1 MRGAPRASRPHLPG
15 YGVMPANEGEGLL
28 PWSWAEEHL
37 VESRNYWV
45 ATCRADGR
53 PHLMAVWGIW
63 HGASLWFST
72 GSESVKAK
80 NLARDPR
87 CSISTERGD
96 EAVIV
101 EGVVE
106 RVTDQPA
113 LKRVYEVYQAK
124 YGWSME
130 GESFYVLRPR
140 VVFAFFEH
148 ADQFASTATRW
159 RFD

>member
-1 MRGAPRASRPHLPG
+1 
-15 YGVMPANEGEGLL
+15 MPDYVVLIATLGGL
-28 PWSWAEEHL
+28 
-37 VESRNYWV
+37 
-45 ATCRADGR
+45 ATFGIHGFVLGPLIAAMF
-53 PHLMAVWGIW
+53 MAVWGIW

>member
-15 YGVMPANEGEGLL
+15 YGVVPANEGEGLL
-28 PWSWAEEHL
+28 PWSWAEERL

-53 PHLMAVWGIW
+53 PHLMAVWGVW
-63 HGASLWFST
+63 HGAEPWFST

-80 NLARDPR
+80 NLARDPAAPSAPTR
-87 CSISTERGD
+87 RRSRHRRGH
-96 EAVIV
+96 
-101 EGVVE
+101 VE
-106 RVTDQPA
+106 RVADPA
-113 LKRVYEVYQAK
+113 LARVYEIYQAK
-124 YGWSME
+124 YYGWSME
-130 GESFYVLRPR
+130 GEPFYVLRPR
-140 VVFAFFEH
+140 VVFAFIEH